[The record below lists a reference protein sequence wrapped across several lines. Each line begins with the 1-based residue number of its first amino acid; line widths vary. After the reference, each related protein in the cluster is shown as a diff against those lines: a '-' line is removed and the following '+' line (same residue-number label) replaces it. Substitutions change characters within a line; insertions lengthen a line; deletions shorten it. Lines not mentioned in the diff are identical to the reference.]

1 RPLVARPITLRVK
14 VGTGVETR
22 TVTAWFTHR
31 GPVVRR
37 AEQGADSA
45 WISVRLMQNPIAA
58 LTQSYTRTKAR
69 TWGQFVQAMRLRT
82 NSSNNTVYA
91 DAAGNIALFYG
102 NFVPKRNPLLDY
114 RGVVDG
120 TDPRVDWQGLHD
132 IDELIRVRNPAGG
145 WIQNT
150 NNWPFSAAGPDSP
163 KQDAYPA
170 YMWSDPENPRG
181 WHAVKVLQGRRDFTL
196 DGLIAAAYDPELTA
210 FEPLL
215 PALVQA
221 WDQLDAADTL
231 RAALAEPIA
240 LLRSWDRRF
249 AVASVPTSLAIF
261 WGQELMERSAARA
274 RAAGRDV
281 YDFMATGTAPRE
293 RVEALARAV
302 RKLERDFGSWRT
314 PWGEINRFQRLTGDL
329 VQPYDDAKPSLPVP
343 FASATWGSLAS
354 FGMRTRANVK
364 RIYGDYGNSFV
375 AAVEF
380 GPTVRAKSVLA
391 GGVSGDPASPYFAN
405 QAEAYA
411 AGRFKEVL
419 YYRADVEQGAVK
431 RYRPGA
437 PSN

>member
-1 RPLVARPITLRVK
+1 
-14 VGTGVETR
+14 
-22 TVTAWFTHR
+22 
-31 GPVVRR
+31 
-37 AEQGADSA
+37 
-45 WISVRLMQNPIAA
+45 M
-58 LTQSYTRTKAR
+58 
-69 TWGQFVQAMRLRT
+69 
-82 NSSNNTVYA
+82 
-91 DAAGNIALFYG
+91 
-102 NFVPKRNPLLDY
+102 
-114 RGVVDG
+114 
-120 TDPRVDWQGLHD
+120 DWQGLHD
-132 IDELIRVRNPAGG
+132 IDELIRVKNPAGG

-163 KQDAYPA
+163 KQSQYPA

-181 WHAVKVLQGRRDFTL
+181 WHAVKVLQGKRDFTL
-196 DGLIAAAYDPELTA
+196 DRLIAAAYDPELTA

-215 PALVQA
+215 PALVA
-221 WDQLDAADTL
+221 AYEQLEPSDTL
-231 RAALAEPIA
+231 RAPLAEPIG
-240 LLRSWDRRF
+240 LLKSWDRRF

-261 WGQELMERSAARA
+261 WGQELMERAAPRA
-274 RAAGRDV
+274 RAANRDV
-281 YDFMATGTAPRE
+281 YEFMAAGTSPRE

-329 VQPYDDAKPSLPVP
+329 VQPYDDAKPSIPVP

-380 GPTVRAKSVLA
+380 GPKVRAKSVLA

-419 YYRADVEQGAVK
+419 FYRADVERGAVR
-431 RYRPGA
+431 RYRPGETH
-437 PSN
+437 